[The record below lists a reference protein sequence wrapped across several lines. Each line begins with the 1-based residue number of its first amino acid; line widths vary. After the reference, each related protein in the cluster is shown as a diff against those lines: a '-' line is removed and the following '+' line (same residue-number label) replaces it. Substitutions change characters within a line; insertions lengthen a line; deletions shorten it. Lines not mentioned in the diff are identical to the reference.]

1 VSGEIIQSISY
12 MEDGLELKLN
22 NRTVIVT
29 DRDKLNE
36 IYTYIKLGKRK
47 KVKNLCE
54 FVERKIIE
62 NNFL

>member
-1 VSGEIIQSISY
+1 MSGEIIQSISY

-29 DRDKLNE
+29 DPDKVYEL
-36 IYTYIKLGKRK
+36 YVYIKLGKRK
-47 KVKNLCE
+47 KVRNLCE
-54 FVERKIIE
+54 FVERNVIE